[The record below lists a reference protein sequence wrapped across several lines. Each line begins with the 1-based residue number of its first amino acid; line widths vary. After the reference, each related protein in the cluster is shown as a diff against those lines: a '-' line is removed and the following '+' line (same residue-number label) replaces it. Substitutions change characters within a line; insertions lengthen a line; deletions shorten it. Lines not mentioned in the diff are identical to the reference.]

1 MDRRL
6 TWLLLPMLSIG
17 LCGAVAEDA
26 LRADMTEQ
34 QFLAAAHATSFDR
47 KTLANG
53 VSVRAS
59 GRGFGKLDIE
69 ALRKGNANSIRELKR
84 FLALNEPLLGP
95 TGESTFR
102 IERAGSVS
110 AGIAGPLGRT
120 QGNVRFSQE
129 IDGLHMPD
137 SSATTVSGE
146 VVSYQ
151 LHLADAGAP
160 IFDRGHWLPET
171 QLNKLAERQLS
182 RHYPDIAAAQLKEG
196 LYHIVEAHAGD
207 AYELIYR
214 VQHGSRAVAIN
225 VLTGAVSYDQS
236 VVQQ

>member
-1 MDRRL
+1 MNRL
-6 TWLLLPMLSIG
+6 LKWLLLPFLSIS

-26 LRADMTEQ
+26 LRHDMTEQ

-53 VSVRAS
+53 VSVRAD

-69 ALRKGNANSIRELKR
+69 ALRKGDANSLSELKR

-95 TGESTFR
+95 TGEATFR
-102 IERAGSVS
+102 IKRAGSVS
-110 AGIAGPLGRT
+110 AGIAEQLGRT

-129 IDGLHMPD
+129 INGLQMPD
-137 SSATTVSGE
+137 SMATSVSGE
-146 VVSYQ
+146 VVSYR

-160 IFDRGHWLPET
+160 IFDRSHWLPET
-171 QLNKLAERQLS
+171 QLNTLAEQQLS
-182 RHYPDIAAAQLKEG
+182 RHYPAIAAAQLKEG
-196 LYHIVEAHAGD
+196 QYHIVETQAGD

-225 VLTGAVSYDQS
+225 VLTGDVRYDEG
-236 VVQQ
+236 VVEQ